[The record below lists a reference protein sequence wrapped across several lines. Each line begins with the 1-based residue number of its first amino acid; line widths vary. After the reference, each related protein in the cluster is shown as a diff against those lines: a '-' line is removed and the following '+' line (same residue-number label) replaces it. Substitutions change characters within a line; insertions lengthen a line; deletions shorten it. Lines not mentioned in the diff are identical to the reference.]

1 MTSLELTGYVD
12 RWSAVAGE
20 ALTFHVSSRS
30 PEYRAQLVRL
40 IHGDAHPAGPGVKEE
55 TIASDLDGSYRGREQ
70 PIPLGSCMRT
80 ETTPE
85 LRELTFAAWIWPTLL
100 NGAQQCVFSHG
111 DVARGS
117 GCALRITPEGHVVLE
132 AATETGGR
140 SVSLDRRL
148 LLRQWIFVAF
158 AIDSA
163 GSVHLYSRVACFSP
177 HEPETELA
185 AGQFGGY
192 RGASSMPLLLGAETL
207 EPAART
213 YQPKHPFNGKV
224 SAPMVFDRALAAAEI
239 EALAAGDNRIVARAL
254 ARWDFVAEAGS
265 TRVPDRSGNGHHG
278 RTLNR
283 PGRLVAGHLF
293 SGDVADPRD
302 APHEYNAVHFHDDD
316 LADAGWEPS
325 FQLIVPETLR
335 SGVYAVKICAGD
347 SHDYI
352 PFVVRTPPSKP
363 CAPVAL
369 FLPTVTYT
377 AYANSGLD
385 PGVVPGELTPLRDL
399 SVCAAERA
407 YVKRHRLRSVYD
419 VHSDGSGVSTA
430 TMLRPMPL
438 QARPGARSLWNGGA
452 HQLGA
457 DLYIVDW
464 LEAKGIAY
472 DVLTDH
478 DVDREGSCALARYRA
493 VLSGTHPEY
502 WTGKMLDALES
513 YQNRGGRFVY
523 LGGNGL
529 YWVTALSE
537 DQAVVEIRRVHG
549 TRSWTALPGEDRLSL
564 TAEVGGLWRHRGRAP
579 QRYVGIGFATQGFDK
594 GRPYKRTA
602 QSDDPR
608 ARFIFDGVSEELI
621 GDFPALVSAH
631 GAAGFEL
638 DRADPALG
646 TPAHALVVATA
657 SGLSDCYQN
666 AVEEAAGMG
675 PFYGGSTCPNVRA
688 DMLFYE
694 TRNHGAVFSV
704 GSISWC
710 SALSY
715 NDYSNPVSRITEN
728 VVRAFARPGPLPQS

>member
-20 ALTFHVSSRS
+20 VLNFHVSSRT

-40 IHGDAHPAGPGVKEE
+40 IHGDVNPDGPGLKEE
-55 TIASDLDGSYRGREQ
+55 VIASAIDGSYRGHEQ
-70 PIPLGSCMRT
+70 AIPLGSCMRT
-80 ETTPE
+80 ETTPM

-100 NGAQQCVFSHG
+100 DGAKQCVFSHG
-111 DVARGS
+111 DLARQG
-117 GCALRITPEGHVVLE
+117 GCALSITPEGRVLFE
-132 AATETGGR
+132 AATEAGIK
-140 SVSLDRRL
+140 SVRLNRRL
-148 LLRQWIFVAF
+148 LSRQWLFLAF

-163 GSVHLYSRVACFSP
+163 GSIYLHSRAASFSP
-177 HEPETELA
+177 HEPATENVSE
-185 AGQFGGY
+185 QFGSY
-192 RGASSMPLLLGAETL
+192 RCAAPMPLLLGAETL

-213 YQPKHPFNGKV
+213 YRPKHPFNGKL
-224 SAPMVFDRALAAAEI
+224 STPMVFDRALSADEI
-239 EALAAGDNRIVARAL
+239 EALARGDVSIAASAL

-283 PGRLVAGHLF
+283 PGRLVTSHLF
-293 SGDVADPRD
+293 SGDISDPRN
-302 APHEYNAVHFHDDD
+302 APHEFNAIHFHDDD

-325 FQLIVPETLR
+325 FQLTIPDTLR
-335 SGVYAVKICAGD
+335 SGVYAVKISAGA
-347 SHDYI
+347 SLDYI
-352 PFVVRTPPSKP
+352 PFVVRAAPNGPS
-363 CAPVAL
+363 APIAL
-369 FLPTVTYT
+369 LLPTVTYT
-377 AYANSGLD
+377 AYANSGLE
-385 PGVVPGELTPLRDL
+385 PGLVPTELTPLRDL

-407 YVKRHRLRSVYD
+407 YVNRHRLRSVYD
-419 VHSDGSGVSTA
+419 LHSDGSGVSTS

-478 DVDREGSCALARYRA
+478 DVDREGSSALARYRA

-513 YQNRGGRFVY
+513 YQSHGGRFVY

-537 DQAVVEIRRVHG
+537 DQTVVEIRRVHG
-549 TRSWTALPGEDRLSL
+549 TRSWTALPGEERLSL

-579 QRYVGIGFATQGFDK
+579 QRYVGVGFATQGFDK
-594 GRPYKRTA
+594 GRPYQRTA

-608 ARFIFDGVSEELI
+608 ARFIFEGVSEQLI

-631 GAAGFEL
+631 GAGGFEL

-646 TPAHALVVATA
+646 TPEHALVLATA

-666 AVEEAAGMG
+666 AVEEAGGMG

-688 DMLFYE
+688 DMVFYE
-694 TRNHGAVFSV
+694 TPNQGAVFSV

-710 SALSY
+710 SALSH
-715 NDYSNPVSRITEN
+715 NGYSNCVSRITEN